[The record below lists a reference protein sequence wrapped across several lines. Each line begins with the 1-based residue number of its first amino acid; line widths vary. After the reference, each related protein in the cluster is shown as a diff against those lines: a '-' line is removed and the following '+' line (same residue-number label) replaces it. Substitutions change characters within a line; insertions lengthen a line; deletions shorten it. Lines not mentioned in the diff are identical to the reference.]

1 MGNGNLKRRNRK
13 TEDLRL
19 HNWKTDD
26 QHTARLK
33 RQTGFTLLR
42 HFAFRISHFAFRI
55 MHFAFSIFHFRFPYL
70 RFLFPIYCFLSIAC
84 NKNDKPAPAPPA
96 GPFNFSYASVD
107 GARGSYKFNNA
118 SLQPVISIAFSSP
131 VHSLNAASRI
141 RFTDKNNNP
150 IPFSVSFA
158 NNDSIVRVT
167 PNASLS
173 YLTKYTI
180 AVSSELQSS
189 AFVRLNS
196 ALNINLLTKLDS
208 SYKFP
213 VVSDEQLLNIIQRQH
228 FKYFWEFGHP
238 VSGLARE
245 RNNSG
250 DVVTSGGSGFGVM
263 AIIAAIHRN
272 FITRQEG
279 LDRIA
284 KIVSFLKT
292 NAQHVHGAYPHW
304 LNGATGAIVPFSEKD
319 NGADLV
325 ETSYLFMGLITARQ
339 YFSELTP
346 QETSLRNDIQFLYDR
361 VEWDFFRKNNENV
374 LYWHFSNNYQW
385 EMNLPIR
392 GWNETLITYVMAA
405 SSTTHS
411 IPKEVYQN
419 GFAQNGAIQNNNSY
433 YGIHLPLGPSFGG
446 PLFFAHYSFLGIDPR
461 GLKDA
466 YADYFEQN
474 KNHSLIHYEYS
485 RQNPRKY
492 FGYSDSVWG
501 LTASDDPFVGYKAH
515 EPSKD
520 NGVVSPT
527 AALSSF
533 PYTPEESM
541 KALKFSYY
549 VLGDKLF
556 KEYGFVD
563 AFSLDEPWFANT
575 FLAIDQGPIIIM
587 IENHR
592 SGLLWDL
599 FMSAPEVKTGLTK
612 LGFESPKL

>member
-1 MGNGNLKRRNRK
+1 MGNGKWEYKTSSIDDKSLKIHIQHELLLNNQPAIQPF
-13 TEDLRL
+13 L
-19 HNWKTDD
+19 HFPFRIS
-26 QHTARLK
+26 H
-33 RQTGFTLLR
+33 
-42 HFAFRISHFAFRI
+42 HAFCISHFAFRI
-55 MHFAFSIFHFRFPYL
+55 LYYAFRNTS
-70 RFLFPIYCFLSIAC
+70 FLFPIFCFLTIAC
-84 NKNDKPAPAPPA
+84 NKNDKPDPAPPA

-118 SLQPVISIAFSSP
+118 SVQPVISIAFSSP
-131 VHSLNAASRI
+131 VHSLNAASKI

-158 NNDSIVRVT
+158 NNDSIVRIT

-180 AVSSELQSS
+180 AISSELQSS

-213 VVSDEQLLNIIQRQH
+213 IVTDEQLLNIVQRQH

-238 VSGLARE
+238 ISGLARE

-284 KIVSFLKT
+284 KIVAFLKT

-339 YFSELTP
+339 YFNELTP
-346 QETSLRNDIQFLYDR
+346 QETNLRNDIQFLYDR

-405 SSTTHS
+405 SSNTHS

-419 GFAQNGAIQNNNSY
+419 GFAQNGTIQNNNSY
-433 YGIHLPLGPSFGG
+433 YGIHLLLGPSFSG
-446 PLFFAHYSFLGIDPR
+446 PLFFARYSFLGIDPR

-485 RQNPRKY
+485 RQNPKKY

-501 LTASDDPFVGYKAH
+501 LTASDDPFVGYMAH

-541 KALKFSYY
+541 KALKFYYY

-599 FMSAPEVKTGLTK
+599 FMSAPEVKAGLTK